1 MRNFENH
8 QRINRPW
15 PGDDLEYLG
24 SCPLCGSDQRSVLY
38 EGLQDRVFFC
48 APGSWT
54 MHCCDGC
61 GCAYLDP
68 RPTPESIKR
77 AYEQYYTHEIKAP
90 KWSANPLKLTKRAVR
105 NGYLNRKWGAS
116 LSPSLNIFGILLPKY
131 FQRIIDEGVMR
142 NLPRPANGGRLLDA
156 GCGNG
161 QFLSLAQ
168 NAGWRI
174 TGFDLDPKAVETAR
188 SRCPDVRL
196 GGFETVQQERDLYDA
211 ITVSNVIEHV
221 YQPKELLTNC
231 YRLLKA
237 GGYFWIITPNVGSYG
252 HSEFK
257 SDWRGLE
264 PPRHLQLLSWN
275 LLQRLLE
282 EAGFKKVTRAFWQPE
297 YLSSY
302 ISSKAIKLNAE
313 REKIKLACMDRI
325 KCYYVELN
333 NRIDHTRREFITLNA
348 TK

>member
-1 MRNFENH
+1 MKTIRKSTDHGQEMIWNILAAAHFAVLINDQFSTRDFRIVFSFVH
-8 QRINRPW
+8 QVHGQCIVVMDVGVPTW
-15 PGDDLEYLG
+15 IHD
-24 SCPLCGSDQRSVLY
+24 PLRK
-38 EGLQDRVFFC
+38 
-48 APGSWT
+48 
-54 MHCCDGC
+54 
-61 GCAYLDP
+61 
-68 RPTPESIKR
+68 SITR

-116 LSPSLNIFGILLPKY
+116 LSPSLNIFGMLLPKY
-131 FQRIIDEGVMR
+131 FQKIIDEGVMR

-188 SRCPDVRL
+188 SRCSDVRL

-302 ISSKAIKLNAE
+302 ISE
-313 REKIKLACMDRI
+313 
-325 KCYYVELN
+325 
-333 NRIDHTRREFITLNA
+333 
-348 TK
+348 